1 MWRFFKQI
9 SWMLLASTLSQ
20 PLLGVPQKAGA
31 SVTDAG
37 TSANKVEPVIIC
49 LGDSLTEGYGVAKD
63 AAYPALLEKDLKK
76 SGWPAVQ
83 VINAGISG
91 STTASGLGRLRW
103 QLKAFEK
110 YLSEKRPLV
119 LILALGANDGL
130 RGLDLDQTKSNLQSI
145 IDLARKHKIKVL
157 LAGMQIPPNY
167 GADYAKKFKHIF
179 TDLSKNP
186 DVTLLPFLLEGVAA
200 NPQLNQADG
209 IHPNEKGHKI
219 IAATV
224 RQYLEPLLKQ

>member
-1 MWRFFKQI
+1 
-9 SWMLLASTLSQ
+9 
-20 PLLGVPQKAGA
+20 
-31 SVTDAG
+31 
-37 TSANKVEPVIIC
+37 
-49 LGDSLTEGYGVAKD
+49 
-63 AAYPALLEKDLKK
+63 
-76 SGWPAVQ
+76 

-200 NPQLNQADG
+200 NPQLNQAAG
-209 IHPNEKGHKI
+209 IHPNETGHKI